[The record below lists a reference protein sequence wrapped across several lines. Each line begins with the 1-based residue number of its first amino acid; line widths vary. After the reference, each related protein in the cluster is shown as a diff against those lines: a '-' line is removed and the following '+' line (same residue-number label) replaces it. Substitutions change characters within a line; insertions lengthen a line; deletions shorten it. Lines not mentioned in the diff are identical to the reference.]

1 MSQTIQSPPRGIVL
15 EEFELE
21 GYGGFP
27 NSLYLISLGGDKYAA
42 NNATLPDGQ
51 KVNGL
56 ATFPDADEA
65 TTYMGLLAGLSG
77 EIVGKSFEEAREIA
91 KSKPVLSCVFLF
103 VGGKIVEVHYVR

>member
-1 MSQTIQSPPRGIVL
+1 MSQTFASPDSIVL
-15 EEFELE
+15 DETDLG

-27 NSLYLISLGGDKYAA
+27 DKLFLISVGADRYAC

-51 KVNGL
+51 VVDGL
-56 ATFPDADEA
+56 ATFPDPDEA

-77 EIVGKSFEEAREIA
+77 EIVSKKFEEAREIA
-91 KSKPVLSCVFLF
+91 KSKPKLSCVLLF

>member
-1 MSQTIQSPPRGIVL
+1 MSQTLQTPPKGIIL

-27 NSLYLISLGGDKYAA
+27 NGLYLISIGGDRYAA

-51 KVNGL
+51 NVNGL
-56 ATFPDADEA
+56 ACFPDMDEA

-77 EIVGKSFEEAREIA
+77 EIVSKTFEEAREIA
-91 KSKPVLSCVFLF
+91 KSKPVLSCLFLF

>member
-1 MSQTIQSPPRGIVL
+1 MSQTLQNPPKGIVI

-27 NSLYLISLGGDKYAA
+27 DGLFLISVGGDKYAA

-51 KVNGL
+51 NLNGL
-56 ATFPDADEA
+56 ACFPDADEA
-65 TTYMGLLAGLSG
+65 TTYMGLLAGLNG
-77 EIVGKSFEEAREIA
+77 TIVQKKFEEAREIA
-91 KSKPVLSCVFLF
+91 KSKPVISCLFLF

>member
-1 MSQTIQSPPRGIVL
+1 MSQTLQIPGGIVI

-27 NSLYLISLGGDKYAA
+27 NQLYLISVGGDRYAA

-51 KVNGL
+51 NLDGL
-56 ATFPDADEA
+56 ATFPDPDEA

-77 EIVGKSFEEAREIA
+77 EIVAKSFEEAREIA
-91 KSKPVLSCVFLF
+91 KSKPRLSCLFLF
-103 VGGKIVEVHYVR
+103 VGGRIVEVHYVR